1 VATVTRRTFDP
12 IQHYATTVEVAA
24 LRRRWA
30 TAERDLADLIRR
42 RMDMGLRAQDAADM
56 LGWSRASLYRWLK
69 ANEATSD

>member
-1 VATVTRRTFDP
+1 MTRRSFDP
-12 IQHYATTVEVAA
+12 IQHYATAVEVAA

-30 TAERDLADLIRR
+30 TAEKDLADLIRR
-42 RMDMGLRAQDAADM
+42 RMKMGLRAQDAAEM